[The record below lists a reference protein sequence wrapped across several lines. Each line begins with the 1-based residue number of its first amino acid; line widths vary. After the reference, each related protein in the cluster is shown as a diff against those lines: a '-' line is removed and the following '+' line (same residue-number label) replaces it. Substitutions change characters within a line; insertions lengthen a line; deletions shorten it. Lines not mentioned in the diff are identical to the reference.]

1 VRYCIVGAGMQGAV
15 MASVLAR
22 DPAAPHIK
30 LCDADLARADRVAAH
45 LRCERLTTTVVDGR
59 DLGSLVEAAQGSD
72 IVVNLVFFEM
82 AATVRRAALAAG
94 CHYVDSAS
102 DTAFLESIAYGR
114 GVPDAREFAAAG
126 SSAVVSCGWAPGVT
140 NVLARR
146 LCDGFD
152 TVEELHVR
160 LGFDR
165 RLWVDPD
172 EIAHPFR
179 PHAGPEVL
187 IADFAEES
195 LRLTEGR
202 PVAVPP
208 FSLPETRD
216 FGGRIGPLLLTSH
229 VHDEPYTLPR
239 LLGKG
244 VQQCDFRYPLNEQAA
259 TLIAMGMGDPEKT
272 VRLADGTIVK
282 PYDVLM
288 ALVERPAESTLV
300 GETPEALTRAR
311 DTDRAVEI
319 DAVGTAGGRGRR
331 RRLSWYITDSADLRR
346 RLYDAYGSAQIWV
359 ALPLLVA
366 ALMILAGDV
375 PPGVFLPEQLEP
387 GRFLDE
393 LAKAG
398 YPLDYRVDDLEEAL
412 APA

>member
-1 VRYCIVGAGMQGAV
+1 MQGAV

-22 DPAAPHIK
+22 DLDAPRIV

-45 LRCERLTTTVVDGR
+45 LRCERLTTAAVDAR
-59 DLGSLVEAAQGSD
+59 DAESLVEAVRGSD
-72 IVVNLVFFEM
+72 IVVNLVFFEL

-102 DTAFLESIAYGR
+102 DTVFLESIAYGR
-114 GVPDAREFAAAG
+114 GVPDAREFGGAG

-152 TVEELHVR
+152 SVHELHVR
-160 LGFDR
+160 IGFDR
-165 RLWVDPD
+165 SLWVDPD

-187 IADFAEES
+187 IADFAEEA
-195 LRLTEGR
+195 LRFTEGR
-202 PVAVPP
+202 PAGVPP

-244 VQQCDFRYPLNEQAA
+244 VQECDFRYPLNEQAA
-259 TLIAMGMGDPEKT
+259 TLIAMGMGDPEKR
-272 VRLADGTIVK
+272 VRLADGSVVK
-282 PYDVLM
+282 PFDVLM
-288 ALVERPAESTLV
+288 ALVERPAESTLF
-300 GETPEALTRAR
+300 GETPDVLAQAR

-319 DAVGTAGGRGRR
+319 DAIGTADGRR
-331 RRLSWYITDSADLRR
+331 RARRLTWYIGDSADLRL

-366 ALMILAGDV
+366 SRMILRGDV
-375 PPGVFLPEQLEP
+375 PPGVVLPEQLDP
-387 GRFLDE
+387 VRFLDE
-393 LAKAG
+393 LAKCG
-398 YPLDYRVDDLEEAL
+398 YPLDYRVDDLEEAV